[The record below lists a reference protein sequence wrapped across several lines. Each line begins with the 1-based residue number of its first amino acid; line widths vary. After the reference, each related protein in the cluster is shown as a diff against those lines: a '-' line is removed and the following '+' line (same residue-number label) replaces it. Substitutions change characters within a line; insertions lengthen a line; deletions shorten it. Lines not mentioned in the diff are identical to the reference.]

1 MIGRESLWIL
11 KFNLVA
17 VVTLPIAYPTGQMDA
32 MVYLATESS
41 NKCAR
46 LLESYVLR
54 PDFFLFRK
62 LLRHEMHSTY
72 TKRAFMIPM
81 YVSGGKRTTKKNKVS
96 AL

>member
-1 MIGRESLWIL
+1 MTFQYLTPLESLWIRN
-11 KFNLVA
+11 FNPVA
-17 VVTLPIAYPTGQMDA
+17 AVTLPIAYPTGQMDA
-32 MVYLATESS
+32 MVYLATGSS

-46 LLESYVLR
+46 LLESYLFRLR

-81 YVSGGKRTTKKNKVS
+81 
-96 AL
+96 